1 MRDQAGAEDRRVAL
15 SGRERARARGGRAV
29 AVAGPTHHVPHPGQQ
44 ERPVAHRE
52 GWSVRVCWWG
62 QDTSSEDVVV
72 HPPPRAAAEGHG
84 HGHGHGHGQGQGH
97 GDGGCLF
104 HIRTDRRRVMTYFAD
119 FRPHHNMVRFM
130 VIGPGSAHDVMGMVQ
145 VPLRWTKQRNDD
157 KGQGYSALVEGAY
170 PVMLSV
176 TLTLT
181 LPLTLTLTPTPDPG
195 PDPDPDQYPVPD
207 LDPTPHLPRAPTQS
221 CRA

>member
-1 MRDQAGAEDRRVAL
+1 MLGQL
-15 SGRERARARGGRAV
+15 
-29 AVAGPTHHVPHPGQQ
+29 TTLPHPGQQ

-72 HPPPRAAAEGHG
+72 HPPPRAASE
-84 HGHGHGHGQGQGH
+84 GHGHGQGQGH

-104 HIRTDRRRVMTYFAD
+104 PIRTDRRRVMTYFAD

-130 VIGPGSAHDVMGMVQ
+130 VIGPGSVHDAMGTVQ

-157 KGQGYSALVEGAY
+157 KGQGYSALVGGTY
-170 PVMLSV
+170 PVMSSV

-181 LPLTLTLTPTPDPG
+181 PDF
-195 PDPDPDQYPVPD
+195 
-207 LDPTPHLPRAPTQS
+207 APIPNP
-221 CRA
+221 

>member
-1 MRDQAGAEDRRVAL
+1 MNLQKAFGGSPSLKPESSIAVQHAFIGGACGMPKIGASLPPAV
-15 SGRERARARGGRAV
+15 SGPVHGEVELLLLLGQL
-29 AVAGPTHHVPHPGQQ
+29 TTLPHPGQQ

-72 HPPPRAAAEGHG
+72 HPPPRAASE
-84 HGHGHGHGQGQGH
+84 GHGHGQGQGH

-104 HIRTDRRRVMTYFAD
+104 PIRTDRRRVMTYFAD

-130 VIGPGSAHDVMGMVQ
+130 VIGPGSAHDVMGTVQ
-145 VPLRWTKQRNDD
+145 VPLRWTKQRYDD
-157 KGQGYSALVEGAY
+157 KGQGYSALVEGTY
-170 PVMLSV
+170 PVMSSV

-181 LPLTLTLTPTPDPG
+181 PDF
-195 PDPDPDQYPVPD
+195 
-207 LDPTPHLPRAPTQS
+207 APNPNP
-221 CRA
+221 